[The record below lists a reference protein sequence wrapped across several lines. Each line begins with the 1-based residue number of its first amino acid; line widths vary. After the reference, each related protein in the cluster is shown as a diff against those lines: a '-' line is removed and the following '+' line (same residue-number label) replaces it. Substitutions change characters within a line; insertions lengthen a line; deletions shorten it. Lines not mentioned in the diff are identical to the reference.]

1 MIKDYSKVPRTF
13 SVINNTGA
21 DKEID
26 LRFIKLVV
34 KNEETISVKV
44 EVSEHLALFTARAN
58 ELGLELGEPATEVTD
73 EASMKEAL
81 VDENV
86 KEVVLSADL
95 ELAEALVPT
104 HDITIDG
111 NGKTITSTKRAVN
124 AEGAKVELKNVNIKV
139 AEDTAIRVAN
149 GGSVVVG
156 KDVTVANEKG
166 WGITAIGETNV
177 EINGTIETKAQPCIA
192 GNGTKSGT
200 TIVVNDGAKLVSDDI
215 TMYIPQDGTVTING
229 GEIVGK
235 TAIGIKA
242 GTLNINGGT
251 LTANGEK
258 VETPKASNDGMAAWG
273 DTIAIEVNKGYAGGK
288 TDKNIKV
295 NVSDKAVLTS
305 ANAEVIREFNPLKET
320 ISTEVTGAYANK
332 EEVAENIFVYTK

>member
-1 MIKDYSKVPRTF
+1 MIKDYSKVPSIIEIT
-13 SVINNTGA
+13 NNTG
-21 DKEID
+21 KEVGFFFRSIYT
-26 LRFIKLVV
+26 IIA
-34 KNEETISVKV
+34 NEETITFEAKT
-44 EVSEHLALFTARAN
+44 SEELAVLTARAN
-58 ELGLELGEPATEVTD
+58 ELNLELKNASVKTVTD
-73 EASMKEAL
+73 EAGIADAL
-81 VDENV
+81 LDETV
-86 KEVVLSADL
+86 TEIKLEQDL
-95 ELAEALVPT
+95 TITETLKPT

-139 AEDTAIRVAN
+139 AEDTAVRVAN

-156 KDVTVANEKG
+156 KDATIANEKG

-215 TMYIPQDGTVTING
+215 TMFIPQDGTVTING

-251 LTANGEK
+251 LTATGDK
-258 VETPKASNDGMAAWG
+258 VETLKANNNGMAPWG
-273 DTIAIEVNKGYAGGK
+273 DVIAIEVNNAYVGGK

-295 NVSDKAVLTS
+295 NISDKAVLTS
-305 ANAEVIREFNPLKET
+305 ANADIIREFNPVEGIT
-320 ISTEVTGAYANK
+320 TEVTGAYTNK
-332 EEVAENIFVYTK
+332 VEVAENTFIYTK

>member
-1 MIKDYSKVPRTF
+1 MVKDYSKVPCTF
-13 SVINNTGA
+13 SVTNNTGA

-26 LRFIKLVV
+26 LRFIKLVI

-44 EVSEHLALFTARAN
+44 EVSEYLALFTARAN

-81 VDENV
+81 ADENV

-124 AEGAKVELKNVNIKV
+124 AEGAKVELKNVNLKV
-139 AEDTAIRVAN
+139 AEDTAVRVAN

-156 KDVTVANEKG
+156 KDVIIANEKG

-215 TMYIPQDGTVTING
+215 TMFIPQDGTVTING

-258 VETPKASNDGMAAWG
+258 VETLKANNNGMAAWG
-273 DTIAIEVNKGYAGGK
+273 DTIAIEVNKAYAGGK

-320 ISTEVTGAYANK
+320 ISTEVTGAYVNK

>member
-13 SVINNTGA
+13 SVTNNTGA

-139 AEDTAIRVAN
+139 AEDTAVRVAN

-156 KDVTVANEKG
+156 KDVTIANEKG

-215 TMYIPQDGTVTING
+215 TMFIPQDGTVTING

-258 VETPKASNDGMAAWG
+258 VETPKANNNGMAAWG